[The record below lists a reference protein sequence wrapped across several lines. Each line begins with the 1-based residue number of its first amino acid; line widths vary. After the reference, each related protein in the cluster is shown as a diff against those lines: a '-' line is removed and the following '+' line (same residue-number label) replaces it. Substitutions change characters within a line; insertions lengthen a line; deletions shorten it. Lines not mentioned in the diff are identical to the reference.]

1 LTVTVVAAE
10 VAVQP
15 FASVTV
21 TLYEPEAF
29 TAIDCV
35 VAPFDHAYDEA
46 EDAVSVTEPPAQKV
60 VGPPAVI
67 VGVGSGLTVTEVAD
81 DVAEQ
86 PFASVTVTLYEP
98 DALTAIDCV
107 VAPVLHKYD
116 EAEDAVSVTEPPTQN
131 VVGPPAVI
139 DGVGSGLTTTAVA
152 EDVALQ
158 PFASVTVKLYEPDA
172 FTAID
177 CVVAPFDHR

>member
-1 LTVTVVAAE
+1 MAVAAEVALQPSAFVTVTEYEPALDTVIDCVVAPVDQAYELADEAVSVTEPPAQNVVAPFGEIVGVGSGLTVTVVAAE

-67 VGVGSGLTVTEVAD
+67 VGVGSGLTVT
-81 DVAEQ
+81 
-86 PFASVTVTLYEP
+86 
-98 DALTAIDCV
+98 
-107 VAPVLHKYD
+107 
-116 EAEDAVSVTEPPTQN
+116 
-131 VVGPPAVI
+131 
-139 DGVGSGLTTTAVA
+139 DGA
-152 EDVALQ
+152 EDVALR
-158 PFASVTVKLYEPDA
+158 PFASARVTRQRAV
-172 FTAID
+172 
-177 CVVAPFDHR
+177 